1 MSPSSIARI
10 SLGPG
15 FVLVADKCYDQLCF
29 FCIANKYSFAIYFQF
44 CMKPITQRYFIAIDV
59 SNSMFGRHEQ
69 DSDYRYS
76 RGCRGC
82 PALLPA
88 EVAAAMT
95 MVFLHGC
102 INSPKV
108 MAFSENMAELSI
120 TKDMSL
126 SEVLKEIRGV
136 SSFRCFQ
143 LKSMTVY
150 SIMLILSQDQ
160 N

>member
-1 MSPSSIARI
+1 
-10 SLGPG
+10 
-15 FVLVADKCYDQLCF
+15 
-29 FCIANKYSFAIYFQF
+29 
-44 CMKPITQRYFIAIDV
+44 
-59 SNSMFGRHEQ
+59 MFGRHEEG
-69 DSDYRYS
+69 SEYRYS

-102 INSPKV
+102 SNSPKV

-120 TKDMSL
+120 TKDMKL
-126 SEVLKEIRGV
+126 SKVLTQIRRV
-136 SSFRCFQ
+136 SSFCCSQ
-143 LKSMTVY
+143 LKSMTVF
-150 SIMLILSQDQ
+150 SIMLITSQDQ